1 MTAVILSGQV
11 VFDSALFVFTV
22 FTNDG
27 GTMWEYRNSMGLE
40 AYDEPYGAFC
50 AL

>member
-11 VFDSALFVFTV
+11 VFDSALFVSTV

-27 GTMWEYRNSMGLE
+27 GLMWAYRNSMGLE